1 MIVGYYYFFSDEGT
15 GGSVCV
21 FVCFPF
27 GFLIK
32 IVYFLYF
39 QPPYI
44 GVFLL
49 ALHVGLDLLIL
60 FTFDIIMEYIW

>member
-1 MIVGYYYFFSDEGT
+1 MIVGYYFFLVMEVL

-27 GFLIK
+27 GFLVK
-32 IVYFLYF
+32 IVYFLYS

-49 ALHVGLDLLIL
+49 APHVGLDLLIL